1 MLQWEE
7 QDRSS
12 QYLDVELVIQVVVC
26 TAGAKEDFI
35 PSASWFSGDLAK
47 CSLGK
52 RWEVKRFP
60 VFNPEENLE
69 ETLTILKKDLLP
81 FSWQQQFTFQCF
93 LEKQLN
99 C

>member
-35 PSASWFSGDLAK
+35 PSAS
-47 CSLGK
+47 
-52 RWEVKRFP
+52 
-60 VFNPEENLE
+60 
-69 ETLTILKKDLLP
+69 
-81 FSWQQQFTFQCF
+81 
-93 LEKQLN
+93 
-99 C
+99 